1 MPRAKRDS
9 DQRDNPSPGERIQ
22 FSISMTQ
29 PMRQKVETLAGLR
42 HMSISDYINL
52 VMETHLASISEST
65 WERIRQAEEA
75 LKGEGIKF
83 KKRE

>member
-1 MPRAKRDS
+1 MPKQQSSSAPRVDS
-9 DQRDNPSPGERIQ
+9 GERIQ
-22 FSISMTQ
+22 FSISMKQ
-29 PMRQKVETLAGLR
+29 DMRSKVETLAGLR
-42 HMSISDYINL
+42 HMSISDYVNM
-52 VMETHLASISEST
+52 VMEAHLATISEST